1 MLRKRWLVILLLAVL
16 GAGAAATVSVLT
28 TPRYE
33 ASTLVFVYVQSAG
46 TVGELAQGS
55 SFAQSQV
62 KSYAEAVSTPRVLD
76 SVIKRLGLS
85 VTADELSKYVKASAP
100 LDTVNIEI
108 TVSDTS
114 PGQAADIANA
124 VTSSFREVI
133 AAITKPTS
141 GESQVSVSVLRNAT
155 VPDRPVSPNIEL
167 NLALGLLVGLALGVG
182 LGVLLEVLDTR
193 VRTARD
199 VEAITK
205 TPIVGRI
212 AYDKDAERRP
222 LIVQDDPRS
231 PRAEAFRTMR
241 TNLQFLDIE
250 PGGRSFV
257 ITSSIPNEGKTT
269 TAANTAIA
277 LSDAG
282 AKVVIIDADLRRP
295 KLAEY
300 LGIEGAIGLSD
311 VLISRVSL
319 EDALQPWG
327 TGDLMVLPAGTI
339 PPNPSELLGS
349 QAMVALLRLLEK
361 EFDVVILDL
370 PPLLPVTDAAVVSR
384 HARGA
389 LVVVAAGRT
398 HKGEFSAAIAM
409 LQSVG
414 APVAGIIMTF
424 LPVKGSGSYGYGY
437 RNYNYAREV
446 VQLEMGEHD
455 HGVKA
460 AHVDLDDEPV
470 RRRWGRNKPQVY

>member
-1 MLRKRWLVILLLAVL
+1 MELRDYLRILRKRWVAILVLAAL
-16 GAGAAATVSVLT
+16 GVGGAATVSILS

-76 SVIKRLGLS
+76 SVIKRLELN
-85 VTADELSKYVKASAP
+85 VTSDELAEYVKATAP

-108 TVSDTS
+108 TVTDPS
-114 PGQAADIANA
+114 PSRAADIANA

-133 AAITKPTS
+133 AAITKPTT
-141 GESQVSVSVLRNAT
+141 GQSQVSVSVLRNAT
-155 VPDRPVSPNIEL
+155 VPQEPVSPNTKL

-182 LGVLLEVLDTR
+182 LAVLLEVLDTR
-193 VRTARD
+193 MRTPRD
-199 VEAITK
+199 IEVITT

-212 AYDKDAERRP
+212 AYDPDAEKRP

-231 PRAEAFRTMR
+231 PRAEAFRALR
-241 TNLQFLDIE
+241 TNLHFLEIE

-269 TAANTAIA
+269 TAANLAIA

-282 AKVVIIDADLRRP
+282 SKVVIVDADLRRP

-311 VLISRVSL
+311 VLISRVRL
-319 EDALQPWG
+319 DDAVQSWG
-327 TGDLMVLPAGTI
+327 TRGLTVLPAGTI

-349 QAMVALLRLLEK
+349 KAMVSLLRLLEE
-361 EFDVVILDL
+361 EFDIVILDL

-384 HARGA
+384 YARGA
-389 LVVVAAGRT
+389 LLVVGSGRV
-398 HKGEFSAAIAM
+398 HKAEVHAAIAT
-409 LQSVG
+409 LESVG
-414 APVAGIIMTF
+414 APLAGMIMTF
-424 LPVKGSGSYGYGY
+424 LPVKGGGSYGYGY
-437 RNYNYAREV
+437 RNYSYAREV
-446 VQLEMGEHD
+446 VQLDTGEVPV
-455 HGVKA
+455 GRRA
-460 AHVDLDDEPV
+460 LSDD
-470 RRRWGRNKPQVY
+470 KPT